1 MIGKESKNTG
11 RVSLSEALEILEA
24 RKKERELTYEQ
35 QIALEHASKF
45 AASKG
50 SEQKIKKALE
60 ELGTLSQQTVLAIL
74 NTMPKSEMLLKQI
87 LAGEKKA
94 FTDAEIKKI
103 AAIVNPK

>member
-11 RVSLSEALEILEA
+11 HVSLNEALEILEA

-45 AASKG
+45 ATSKS
-50 SEQKIKKALE
+50 SEQKTRKALE
-60 ELGTLSQQTVLAIL
+60 ELGTLSQRTVLAIL
-74 NTMPKSEMLLKQI
+74 NTMPKSETLLKQI
-87 LAGEKKA
+87 LVGEKKA

-103 AAIVNPK
+103 MSIVNPK